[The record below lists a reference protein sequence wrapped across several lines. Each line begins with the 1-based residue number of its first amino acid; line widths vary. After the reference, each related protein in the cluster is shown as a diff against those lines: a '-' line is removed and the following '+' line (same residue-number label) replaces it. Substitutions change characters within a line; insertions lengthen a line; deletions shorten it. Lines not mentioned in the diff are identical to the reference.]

1 MTLDEKFLT
10 VIQHSTRKNDTSW
23 GNKTQ
28 WYEQQNYV
36 QYKLWPDPIIFLL
49 LHFSSLFSHIFSLFL
64 LLSPL
69 AFLLLSSSTKTS
81 QLLWCLAPQPLWNPA
96 PDQHFNDTNPSASIK
111 RLFLLTIELLM
122 MSSTPTP
129 VLVLFFHVP
138 LTVIILP
145 LLSSS
150 LSYSYSSTH
159 HHHHHHLP
167 SPLPP
172 PLSSSSSLPLHCRL
186 ILLFLIFLQSPCPS
200 RMLSTELTALH
211 WYILFQLCIRPL
223 LAWGQ
228 GQGKQ
233 NISIWTLMKQIN
245 SSFGRALK

>member
-1 MTLDEKFLT
+1 MVWTTKLCA
-10 VIQHSTRKNDTSW
+10 
-23 GNKTQ
+23 
-28 WYEQQNYV
+28 V
-36 QYKLWPDPIIFLL
+36 QTMARPNNNISSSSSFFFSLL
-49 LHFSSLFSHIFSLFL
+49 SYFFIVSSSLSSCI
-64 LLSPL
+64 SPL

-81 QLLWCLAPQPLWNPA
+81 QLFWCLAPQTLWNPA

-111 RLFLLTIELLM
+111 QQYLLTLELLM

-167 SPLPP
+167 SPLSP
-172 PLSSSSSLPLHCRL
+172 PLSSSSSLHLPLHCRL